1 MKVAAR
7 IAICSLTIAA
17 SIAAVMAY
25 TAPRSQFQTIPRD
38 TSRSCD
44 GIERLFHID
53 EPALTAEEVEARL
66 LAGQI
71 IFGHKSPPADAKMM
85 REWRDFSA
93 TMKPGDSIFS
103 VTGSFYGGYAII
115 HDYCVV
121 DEFVT
126 WMS

>member
-1 MKVAAR
+1 
-7 IAICSLTIAA
+7 
-17 SIAAVMAY
+17 MAY

-44 GIERLFHID
+44 GIERLFDID
-53 EPALTAEEVEARL
+53 EPALTAGEVEARL

-71 IFGHKSPPADAKMM
+71 IPGHKSPPADARRMG
-85 REWRDFSA
+85 EWRDFSA
-93 TMKPGDSIFS
+93 DMRPGDSIFS

-121 DEFVT
+121 DEFIT